1 MNSLQA
7 AGFPFANTDL
17 TKAWV
22 DFKLPS
28 LDIGALF
35 EAHRKN
41 AAALTNANQVVFD
54 GLKTLAQSQGDL
66 FKTTVDDCSK
76 VNSDVLAGASF
87 EERATKQADAARHI
101 YVSTVARYRELSDIA
116 VKANVTAV
124 DILNARVTEAFDEF
138 RALFAAP
145 VSPTTATSVA
155 PTSVIAEPVAVVEE
169 VAPVGDAVEPVEP
182 NPKPKPKP
190 KPKPTAAAAAT
201 TARMKAAP
209 AAKAVRRHT
218 SRGKR
223 VR

>member
-28 LDIGALF
+28 LDIGVLL

-54 GLKTLAQSQGDL
+54 GLKTLAQRQGDL
-66 FKTTVDDCSK
+66 FKTTVDDYSK
-76 VNSDVLAGASF
+76 VTSAVLAGASF
-87 EERATKQADAARHI
+87 EARATKQADATRHI
-101 YVSTVARYRELSDIA
+101 YVSTVDRFRELSDIA

-124 DILNARVTEAFDEF
+124 DILSARVTEAFDEF

-145 VSPTTATSVA
+145 VAPSSVTSVA
-155 PTSVIAEPVAVVEE
+155 LTSVIAEPVAIAEE
-169 VAPVGDAVEPVEP
+169 VAPVGDAVVPVEP
-182 NPKPKPKP
+182 KPIV
-190 KPKPTAAAAAT
+190 TAAPT
-201 TARMKAAP
+201 TAPKTAAP
-209 AAKAVRRHT
+209 AVKAARRPT
-218 SRGKR
+218 SRR
-223 VR
+223 